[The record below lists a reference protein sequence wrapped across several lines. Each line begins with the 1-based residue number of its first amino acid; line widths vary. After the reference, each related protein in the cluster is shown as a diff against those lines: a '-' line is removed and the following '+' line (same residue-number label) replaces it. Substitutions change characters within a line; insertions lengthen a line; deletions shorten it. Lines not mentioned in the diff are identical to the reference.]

1 MRHSTARSSIALA
14 IAVTGLF
21 CVALSARASATAG
34 GTDAPHASSLR
45 VFGAYLPSQVQW
57 EDAVWGYGF
66 NTRVS
71 LNTRW
76 SVDVGASRF
85 EGSNAALAPM
95 TLGFSYGPESR
106 GFRPWVEAG
115 LGYYRRESTLSPIV
129 RIAPSAPYYD
139 GVGPRRS
146 TGHNV
151 GGYAGVGFDAPLSG
165 RLAVSTG
172 LRMHG
177 WTDPDGFVAL
187 QSGLSY
193 GF

>member
-1 MRHSTARSSIALA
+1 MRLSAARSLISISIAVAGLLCLA
-14 IAVTGLF
+14 PPAH
-21 CVALSARASATAG
+21 ASAPATEA
-34 GTDAPHASSLR
+34 DAPRASSLR

-57 EDAVWGYGF
+57 EDATWGYGF
-66 NTRVS
+66 TTRVS
-71 LNTRW
+71 VNARW

-85 EGSNAALAPM
+85 EGSSAALAPM
-95 TLGFSYGPESR
+95 TVGFAFGPESR
-106 GFRPWVEAG
+106 GLRPWVEAG
-115 LGYYRRESTLSPIV
+115 VGYYRRESTVSAIG

-139 GVGPRRS
+139 GIGARRES
-146 TGHNV
+146 RHNV
-151 GGYAGVGFDAPLSG
+151 GGYAGVGFDAPLSS
-165 RLAVSTG
+165 RLAVTTG